1 MNKVIKQSTFAILQ
15 SKFGATV
22 AFMLVMAL
30 APFSVALGN
39 KASDGA
45 RQTTEDAA
53 RSVGDAA
60 SETANEL
67 GVTNEIRQQ
76 IMADNTLTSKAKGVS
91 VSTDD
96 GTVTLKGEVA
106 STAEREKVISIA
118 RKVASGFNI
127 DNQLEVKP

>member
-1 MNKVIKQSTFAILQ
+1 MNKVIKKSTLAISQSM
-15 SKFGATV
+15 FGMTL
-22 AFMLVMAL
+22 AFLLVMAL
-30 APFSVALGN
+30 APFSAALGN
-39 KASDGA
+39 KAADGA